1 MNILISYEHGG
12 SALRPIS
19 VEEFCKDAL
28 RAEGAPENSEVSIT
42 FVSNDKIRRLNNE
55 YRGIDSPTDVLSF
68 ECDGGILEDG
78 AQVCLL
84 GDIVIAPDVA
94 RSQCDE
100 FGNSFIDEIELLL
113 VHGILHLLGYDHI
126 QDDDAEVME
135 AREREILSLWKEG
148 RATRIVH
155 HAKKDAPLPIVQTF
169 FFAFQGIKYAY
180 ETQRNLIVHTVAA
193 VLALALG
200 VALDVGLTNLAVIS
214 LCIGLVISLELVNTA
229 IESVVDL
236 VSPEWHSMAK
246 HAKDC
251 AAAAVLFAA
260 IASLLVAAFIYI
272 PKIVSLV
279 NAT

>member
-28 RAEGAPENSEVSIT
+28 RAEGVPDNSEVSIT
-42 FVSNDKIRRLNNE
+42 FVTNDKIRRLNKE
-55 YRGIDSPTDVLSF
+55 YRGIDKPTDVLSF
-68 ECDGGILEDG
+68 ECDGAILKDG
-78 AQVCLL
+78 AEVCLL

-94 RSQCDE
+94 REQCDE

-126 QDDDAEVME
+126 DDEEAGIME
-135 AREREILSLWKEG
+135 ARERELLSLWHE
-148 RATRIVH
+148 RSSSRIVH
-155 HAKKDAPLPIVQTF
+155 HAKKDAPLPIIKSF
-169 FFAFQGIKYAY
+169 KFAFQGLKYTF
-180 ETQRNLIVHTVAA
+180 ETQRNIKIHLVAA
-193 VLALALG
+193 ALALILSFS
-200 VALDVGLTNLAVIS
+200 LDVGLVSSATVA
-214 LCIGLVISLELVNTA
+214 LCIALVISLELVNTA

-251 AAAAVLFAA
+251 AAAGVLAA
-260 IASLLVAAFIYI
+260 SIGSLVVAAFIFI
-272 PKIVSLV
+272 PKIIAILS
-279 NAT
+279 